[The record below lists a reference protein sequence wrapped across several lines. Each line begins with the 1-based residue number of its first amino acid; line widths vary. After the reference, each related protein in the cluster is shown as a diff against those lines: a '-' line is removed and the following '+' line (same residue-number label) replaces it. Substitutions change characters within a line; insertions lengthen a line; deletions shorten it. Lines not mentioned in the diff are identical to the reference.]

1 MMVSRSAYP
10 WPVEIRPLRSFERDA
25 FVDFSS
31 DARENERLRSHL
43 ERALAA
49 RETSLDSCLVADDD
63 GRFAGRVYLW
73 KRPDNPIFVHLFD
86 LDWSRADW
94 RDLGLRL
101 IDAALDAAGETA
113 SNGIV
118 YALDRPHPWHSH
130 PERRAELFETAGFK
144 LIRRGQRW
152 ERKGGSDD
160 PHAREGLSF
169 RTLAEVGEEAFRHAI
184 ARVSDGTLDARLQEM
199 RARLGREGDAAQHFR
214 LLMGLAHEPGWW
226 QLASNADGDLVG
238 LFVAGGDVTGP
249 VIAYVGVV
257 PERRGHRYVDDLL
270 ARAIA
275 TLTAHGAQV
284 IRADTDL
291 ANVPMANAF
300 ARAGFEQ
307 FRSRDEYLLSSEDL
321 RRHRMDT

>member
-1 MMVSRSAYP
+1 MVSPSAYP
-10 WPVEIRPLRSFERDA
+10 RRVEIRPLSGSERDA
-25 FVDFSS
+25 FVDFSG

-73 KRPDNPIFVHLFD
+73 YRPDNPVFVHLFD

-101 IDAALDAAGETA
+101 IDAALDAVSDTA
-113 SNGIV
+113 SNGIL
-118 YALDRPHPWHSH
+118 YALDRPHPWHSQ

-152 ERKGGSDD
+152 ELKGDSDD

-169 RTLAEVGEEAFRHAI
+169 RTRAEVGDAAFRGAI

-214 LLMGLAHEPGWW
+214 LLTGLAHEPDWW
-226 QLASNADGDLVG
+226 QLAFDADGDLVG
-238 LFVAGGDVTGP
+238 LFVAGGDVMGP

-257 PERRGHRYVDDLL
+257 PERRGRRYVDDLL
-270 ARAIA
+270 VRAIA
-275 TLTAHGAQV
+275 TLTAYGAKV

-307 FRSRDEYLLSSEDL
+307 FISRDEYLLSYEDL
-321 RRHRMDT
+321 RRYRMKT